1 MFYRNQLFIFYNL
14 TWYKY
19 YSNIEIN
26 LLYFIDILLNNSVVK
41 SYLFENNGINLVAN
55 FKIYI

>member
-14 TWYKY
+14 VWIYF
-19 YSNIEIN
+19 NIEIN
-26 LLYFIDILLNNSVVK
+26 LLDTLLNIRVVK
-41 SYLFENNGINLVAN
+41 PYLFENNGMNSVAN

>member
-14 TWYKY
+14 VWI

-26 LLYFIDILLNNSVVK
+26 LLYTLLNNSLVK
-41 SYLFENNGINLVAN
+41 SYLFENNGMNSVAN